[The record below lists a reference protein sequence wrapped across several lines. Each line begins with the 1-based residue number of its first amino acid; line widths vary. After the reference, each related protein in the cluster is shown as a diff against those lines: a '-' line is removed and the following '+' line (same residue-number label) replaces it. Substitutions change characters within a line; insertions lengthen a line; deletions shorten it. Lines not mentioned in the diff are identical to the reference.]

1 MSAPDREPVAVAVA
15 VPVRARV
22 AGWVR
27 RYGPAEV
34 VAVFT
39 AVGGYHAGLALG
51 GGEVVAAY
59 AGAIG
64 ENAGFYGVMLG
75 REIRQAAREAHA
87 AGRSFGARAVLRTI
101 GLLGVEFGVAEAFD
115 SLLLRPLCMALGVRW
130 LGAGV
135 GVIVGKLA
143 ADVTFYVPA
152 VLFYELRRK
161 YLEPSA

>member
-1 MSAPDREPVAVAVA
+1 VSAPDREPVAVP

-34 VAVFT
+34 VAVLT
-39 AVGGYHAGLALG
+39 AVGGYHAGLAMG
-51 GGEVVAAY
+51 GGEVIAAY

-75 REIRQAAREAHA
+75 REIRQAARQ
-87 AGRSFGARAVLRTI
+87 ARAGGRPFGPRAVARTI

-115 SLLLRPLCMALGVRW
+115 SLLLRPLCMAIGVRW
-130 LGAGV
+130 LGTGA

-143 ADVTFYVPA
+143 ADVTFYAPA
-152 VLFYELRRK
+152 IVFYELRRK